1 MEMIRNIKSV
11 QVFHAVFRTRSL
23 TAAAK
28 ALNIS
33 QSSLSYHIKKLEG
46 DLGVALFRRTA
57 SGLEPTEAGALLAV
71 HVDSG
76 LSTIRTG
83 LRQATMHK
91 TSVRFALL
99 PMFSTRWLSSRLTRL
114 MEEIPE
120 MGLTIHTH
128 VNDYALMDHPAQF
141 ADLGMQ
147 WGRGNWDRFHA
158 TRLWPERMAVVC
170 SPAYLAE
177 HRIERPEDLARC
189 TLIHVDDRGMW
200 QEWFAGHGVDI
211 TLPDR
216 QMVLEDRHFQLS
228 STINGLGVSL
238 FADWLVAEEL
248 ASGAL
253 VSPFADLF
261 PTAYAYH
268 LIYPRE
274 SQLSATAR
282 TVHDCII
289 RMAWSDTL
297 RRPAPTPGPGAS
309 GPRVSR
315 NAGS

>member
-1 MEMIRNIKSV
+1 MEMVRNIKSV
-11 QVFHAVFRTRSL
+11 QVFYAVFRTRSL

-28 ALNIS
+28 TLNIS
-33 QSSLSYHIKKLEG
+33 QSSLSYHIKKLED
-46 DLGVALFRRTA
+46 DLGLALFHRTA
-57 SGLEPTEAGALLAV
+57 SGLEPTEAGAMLAV

-99 PMFSTRWLSSRLTRL
+99 PMFSTRWLSSRLATL
-114 MEEIPE
+114 MDDIPE

-158 TRLWPERMAVVC
+158 TKLWSERMAVVC

-177 HRIERPEDLARC
+177 HRIAEPADLARC
-189 TLIHVDDRGMW
+189 TLIHVDDHGMW
-200 QEWFAGHGVDI
+200 QEWFARHGLDI
-211 TLPDR
+211 TLPNR

-228 STINGLGVSL
+228 STIDGLGVSL

-248 ASGAL
+248 ARGAL
-253 VSPFADLF
+253 VSPFDELC
-261 PTAYAYH
+261 PTDYAYH
-268 LIYPRE
+268 LIHPKDI
-274 SQLSATAR
+274 QLSPTAR

-289 RMAWSDTL
+289 RMAWTDTM
-297 RRPAPTPGPGAS
+297 RRSTPTSARAANKHRAGAI
-309 GPRVSR
+309 
-315 NAGS
+315 